1 MGNDVD
7 LYEMAKIC
15 GKWVKYLTNGFNMWE
30 LTKRLWEMA
39 KIFVKWLKYMGQGL
53 SI

>member
-7 LYEMAKIC
+7 LWEIAKIY
-15 GKWVKYLTNGFNMWE
+15 GKRLKNLTSGLNMWE
-30 LTKRLWEMA
+30 LTQRFGEMA
-39 KIFVKWLKYMGQGL
+39 KIFVKWLKYMGHAF